1 VNDTFPLPQ
10 QGQYQQWNPNNSSSQ
25 ITGGENSTFFPGS
38 GGIPLPGGAPDIP
51 GDTTSDPN
59 TGPGGTNN
67 SGDSGSG
74 TPTMTDQQMIDRLG
88 FDPGDPR
95 NDLTTGF
102 GSGRPTDRTING
114 IANFL
119 GNAAFPGLGKL
130 TGPAAQGIYDM
141 ISHGASREKVQNAI
155 TAWQQGG
162 SGDTT
167 GNAPSGGSKFSFNF
181 PNNFGGFGK
190 PMGYFQPTGGYGQ
203 GDPGDYNPTGPMGG
217 FGTFGIVDSSSPAG
231 GGSFMGGTMNPNMN
245 LAGSWS
251 NLGASGGGLA
261 PGMANLYLHSA
272 PMQSWAQNQGYKS
285 IGDFMQQTGFSLA
298 GGNPSGANLSGAGR
312 PMTSSR

>member
-1 VNDTFPLPQ
+1 
-10 QGQYQQWNPNNSSSQ
+10 
-25 ITGGENSTFFPGS
+25 
-38 GGIPLPGGAPDIP
+38 
-51 GDTTSDPN
+51 
-59 TGPGGTNN
+59 
-67 SGDSGSG
+67 
-74 TPTMTDQQMIDRLG
+74 MTDQQMIDRLG

-141 ISHGASREKVQNAI
+141 ISHGASRAKVQNAI
-155 TAWQQGG
+155 AQATSGTGGDVSVGGLEDVTGNGPGGG
-162 SGDTT
+162 SQ
-167 GNAPSGGSKFSFNF
+167 GS
-181 PNNFGGFGK
+181 PFGGLFSGLPAGWTETNRFG
-190 PMGYFQPTGGYGQ
+190 GGAPNFTYQ
-203 GDPGDYNPTGPMGG
+203 GSQGPDYTDGSIFGGTTNFNPNPMGG
-217 FGTFGIVDSSSPAG
+217 QVVSSSVQAPG
-231 GGSFMGGTMNPNMN
+231 GWGGSYGGY
-245 LAGSWS
+245 
-251 NLGASGGGLA
+251 GGGLA

-272 PMQSWAQNQGYKS
+272 PMQSWAQNQGYNS
-285 IGDFMQQTGFSLA
+285 VGDWLNKTGFSLA